1 MVSDPAVGQGI
12 PIEEWRAGV
21 GLTVPVW
28 EEKLA
33 LWERVTIPSAETPIT
48 KETGGFKPN
57 FLIEF
62 CLKHPAI
69 AKLLSGGP
77 RSGKS
82 LGIALDLTT
91 WAVHSELIWL
101 VADTYAGTRR
111 EFRYLADALD
121 SLRLVNPSTIS
132 YPRKKDEPC
141 SMQTKWGCQI
151 ESLSLADARRITA
164 YGPDVIAVCEPGLL
178 TKDIVWRFRE
188 RLSGRRGYLLMA
200 GSFEE
205 DIGWMAKVWD
215 EWKAWPRAEGKSF
228 ICPSWMNRNLYPGG
242 KGDPAIQGMRR
253 NMTRHDFLL
262 RVAGVP
268 TMPPEVI
275 FAETFQPDRR
285 REDSQIRQADRKRI
299 LEDRDLLV
307 EIAID
312 PGYSSGVYAVH
323 AIAWDGDQGWVFDE
337 IRKGGALHPEMIG
350 LAMSRWWWHRVSGGT
365 LDPYAG
371 ASHIFGSSSPQE
383 VWARLPS
390 SVRLRC
396 DYRVGIEDG
405 IERHKWFLR
414 DPVTGQVRLWIDPCC
429 EGLIQEYQSWRR
441 VRVQEG
447 VDKVAQPLKR
457 GCDSTKA
464 LTGWLVDCYMRRMR
478 PRRDDGIEA
487 IGPPRV
493 HAARWR

>member
-1 MVSDPAVGQGI
+1 M
-12 PIEEWRAGV
+12 
-21 GLTVPVW
+21 W

-48 KETGGFKPN
+48 KETGGYKPN
-57 FLIEF
+57 FLIDY
-62 CLKHPAI
+62 CLRHPAI

-82 LGIALDLTT
+82 LGVGMDLAA
-91 WAVHSELIWL
+91 WSIHSELMWL
-101 VADTYAGTRR
+101 VADVYAGTRR

-121 SLRLVNPSTIS
+121 SLHLVVPNSIS
-132 YPRKKDEPC
+132 FPRKKDEPC
-141 SMQTKWGCQI
+141 SMETKWGCFI
-151 ESLSLADARRITA
+151 ETLSLTDARRIAA

-178 TKDIVWRFRE
+178 TKDLVWRFRE

-205 DIGWMAKVWD
+205 DTGWMAKVWD

-228 ICPSWMNRNLYPGG
+228 ICPSWLNRNLYPGG
-242 KGDPAIQGMRR
+242 KNDPAIQAMRR

-275 FAETFQPDRR
+275 FSEVFQPDRR

-299 LEDRDLLV
+299 LEDRDILV
-307 EIAID
+307 EITVD
-312 PGYSSGVYAVH
+312 PGYSSGAYAIH
-323 AIAWDGDQGWVFDE
+323 AIAWDGKQAWCFDE
-337 IRKGGALHPEMIG
+337 IRVESGLHSAAIG
-350 LAMSRWWWHRVSGGT
+350 QAMARPWWHRVSGGV

-371 ASHIFGSSSPQE
+371 LSHIFGSSSPQE
-383 VWARLPS
+383 VWHREAH
-390 SVRLRC
+390 VWLRC
-396 DYRVGIEDG
+396 DYRVGVEDG

-414 DPVTGQVRLWIDPCC
+414 DPITGQVRLWIDPSN

-441 VRVQEG
+441 ARVPEG
-447 VDKVAQPLKR
+447 ADKRAEPNKR
-457 GCDSTKA
+457 GCDSIKA
-464 LTGWLVDCYMRRMR
+464 LTAWLVDCYMRRMR
-478 PRRDDGIEA
+478 PQRDDRIEP
-487 IGPPRV
+487 IGGPRRR
-493 HAARWR
+493 AARWR